1 MARYRDYSYEQAKLI
16 PISFQQQNLPGTF
29 EHTLS
34 YLIDQEFDLSVFEA
48 RYRNDETGAPAYD
61 PAILLKIILYAYS
74 RGIVSSRE
82 IARLCHENILFIA
95 LSADAA
101 PHFTTIADFV
111 SSAGE
116 EITVLFRNVL
126 LSGDEM
132 GLIGRELFA
141 IDGCKLPSNASKE
154 WSGTRADFEKKKQKM
169 ERAIRYLIA
178 RHRDLDR
185 AQCDS
190 SLVEREQQQL
200 KTLREKVKKI
210 KRWLDDNDDKPGK
223 SGHPRKS
230 NVTDNESAKMK
241 SAHGVIQGYGTVD
254 AKH

>member
-16 PISFQQQNLPGTF
+16 PISFQQQILPGTF
-29 EHTLS
+29 EYTLN

-82 IARLCHENILFIA
+82 IARCCRDHIIFIA
-95 LSADAA
+95 LAADTQ

-116 EITVLFRNVL
+116 EISVLFRNVL
-126 LSGDEM
+126 LTCDEM

-169 ERAIRYLIA
+169 ERAIRYLLT
-178 RHRDLDR
+178 RHRELDQ
-185 AQCDS
+185 AQGDS
-190 SLVEREQQQL
+190 SMIERERKQL
-200 KTLREKVKKI
+200 QTLQARVEKI
-210 KRWLDDNDDKPGK
+210 KR
-223 SGHPRKS
+223 
-230 NVTDNESAKMK
+230 
-241 SAHGVIQGYGTVD
+241 
-254 AKH
+254 